1 MPSSHLSV
9 SRHAA
14 AVADRSALDRL
25 PPAGAAHDDVR
36 RYSRA
41 RRNLLPRS
49 EQVTAVT
56 GGWAHEVVLRSGTT
70 VEAVLWCPGSGAI
83 PRSRRRRRPWCRARG
98 AVRISERTLA
108 RIHPG
113 AQAPALLSVVRLP
126 RWPVS
131 RLRAAGAGLVLVA
144 DGIEYAGNLGTLIR
158 TADACAVDAL
168 VLTRATA
175 RLTHPKTFVASR
187 GTVLTTPGPRV
198 RRGGGRARRP
208 DATAGFTT
216 YVADA
221 AGTTS
226 YRDAGLGSGAHRRGR
241 RLGGRGGGRGVAER
255 ADAGLDPDAAAAPT
269 PSTWRRRRRCCCSRL
284 VPGGRTPGPPWCET
298 GPATRSEPGRRA
310 RADGPGRNRP
320 PAPGSAVQ
328 HLGGRAHRDLADGQ
342 PAGEEAGGEVAVQR
356 LGRALLE
363 RGLDPADR
371 QVLRAWP

>member
-41 RRNLLPRS
+41 RRNLLPRP

-70 VEAVLWCPGSGAI
+70 VEAVLWCPGQ
-83 PRSRRRRRPWCRARG
+83 RRHPALEATAAAVVQSSRG

-187 GTVLTTPGPRV
+187 GTVLTTPVLEYDEVGAA
-198 RRGGGRARRP
+198 RA
-208 DATAGFTT
+208 DLTTAGFTT

-226 YRDAGLGSGAHRRGR
+226 YRDAGLGSVPTAVVVGSEGE
-241 RLGGRGGGRGVAER
+241 GVAEEWRSGLMRVSIPMLGR
-255 ADAGLDPDAAAAPT
+255 ADSLNVATSAAVLLFEA
-269 PSTWRRRRRCCCSRL
+269 
-284 VPGGRTPGPPWCET
+284 
-298 GPATRSEPGRRA
+298 RA
-310 RADGPGRNRP
+310 RREDTGTAVVRDGPG
-320 PAPGSAVQ
+320 
-328 HLGGRAHRDLADGQ
+328 
-342 PAGEEAGGEVAVQR
+342 
-356 LGRALLE
+356 
-363 RGLDPADR
+363 DP
-371 QVLRAWP
+371 V